1 VYTSTSIFRLICNE
15 LVITLFQFSIWFASC
30 FHHSRSL
37 LYMMKAF
44 VWWSIIMAG
53 FQLKNKQKKIL
64 FAILS
69 LFLYFTSCCNF
80 NLIAFDLW
88 LLTLISFLHLFSRID
103 SSRNNLEPLSQQ
115 QQPANKGSSLTSS
128 NTKSSVTSAEL
139 YGDGFSSSSAGA
151 GASGALSARFLTPNG
166 TLITAQRGTPASLP
180 CEVVSLG
187 DGVVS

>member
-1 VYTSTSIFRLICNE
+1 MINNNGTISV
-15 LVITLFQFSIWFASC
+15 Q
-30 FHHSRSL
+30 
-37 LYMMKAF
+37 
-44 VWWSIIMAG
+44 
-53 FQLKNKQKKIL
+53 KQTKKIL
-64 FAILS
+64 FAARLS
-69 LFLYFTSCCNF
+69 LFLYFASCCNF
-80 NLIAFDLW
+80 NSIAFDLW
-88 LLTLISFLHLFSRID
+88 PSTLISSLHFFSRID